1 MTIACSENGC
11 VGTLCDGFCN
21 LCGMAPGPFAGAD
34 RDEATRAL
42 PRSPTPPAGPDN
54 DEDGAVDQ
62 GTVRS
67 EPEVDPPS
75 RPVQTAVTRRI
86 RPGSWMR
93 HSRLGGGITDVD
105 PAPDIDPPSALMG
118 EPVVAER
125 RRFCTACAAPVGR
138 SRADTPGRT
147 KGFCPRCGQPFSFEP
162 QLPPGTLVGGQ
173 YEVVGCLAHGGL
185 GWIYLAQD
193 RNVSDRWVVL
203 KGLLNTGDDDA
214 LAAAIAERR
223 YLAQVSHPNIVKIFN
238 FVTHD
243 RAGYIVMEFVGGV
256 SLRSL
261 LDPQVIAGRTVYRPM
276 PVDRAL
282 AYLVEVLAALH
293 YLHDLGLLF
302 CDIKPDNIIHVG
314 NDVRLIDLG
323 AVRRIGDEEAA
334 IFGTP
339 GYQAPE
345 VAAVGPSIASDLYT
359 VGRTLL
365 VLTCEFD
372 GFTSRYRHSLPPPEA
387 APALRDHDSFRR
399 LLERACASD
408 PSDRFTSA
416 EEMRAQAIGVQRE
429 VRARLDQ
436 IRRGGGLL
444 AATGSAASVLFEA
457 PHRLGAEIDWRE
469 LPAPRRDRADPGLG
483 FLQTLPDD
491 DPQRRLSLLS
501 EGPDGSAEVDLD
513 MARTALTL
521 GDHDLAERRATGLH
535 GDDPWDWRPLWMS
548 GLVHLDR
555 GDPRGARESF
565 ERVYRELPGEL
576 APKLALAFACEGCG
590 EDETA
595 DALYAVCV
603 RTDAGYVSA
612 GAFGMARLRA
622 GRDDVAGA
630 VNALGLVPPTSAGY
644 PLARQNLAW
653 LLLRL
658 GTVADLTRAE
668 QVAADAGFNPSEAAE
683 LRISLLQKALRLK
696 DGGAAVVLGGREV
709 TETDLR
715 LDLEAAL
722 RGLARLTDDRRR
734 RIILVDK
741 ANRVRPW
748 TRT

>member
-1 MTIACSENGC
+1 M
-11 VGTLCDGFCN
+11 
-21 LCGMAPGPFAGAD
+21 
-34 RDEATRAL
+34 
-42 PRSPTPPAGPDN
+42 
-54 DEDGAVDQ
+54 
-62 GTVRS
+62 
-67 EPEVDPPS
+67 
-75 RPVQTAVTRRI
+75 
-86 RPGSWMR
+86 
-93 HSRLGGGITDVD
+93 
-105 PAPDIDPPSALMG
+105 
-118 EPVVAER
+118 
-125 RRFCTACAAPVGR
+125 
-138 SRADTPGRT
+138 PGRT

-162 QLPPGTLVGGQ
+162 QLPPGTLVAGQ

-214 LAAAIAERR
+214 LAAAIAEQR

-261 LDPQVIAGRTVYRPM
+261 LDPQVVDGRTVYRPM

-302 CDIKPDNIIHVG
+302 CDLKPDNIIHVG

-345 VAAVGPSIASDLYT
+345 VAVLGPSIASDLYT

-372 GFTSRYRHSLPPPEA
+372 GFTSTYRHCLPPPDCV
-387 APALRDHDSFRR
+387 PALRDHDSFHR
-399 LLERACASD
+399 LLERACAGD

-416 EEMRAQAIGVQRE
+416 EEMRAQAVGVQRE

-436 IRRGGGLL
+436 LRRGGGLS
-444 AATGSAASVLFEA
+444 AATGSAASALFEA

-469 LPAPRRDRADPGLG
+469 LPVARRDRADPGLG

-491 DPQRRLSLLS
+491 DLPRRLRLLRQAPS
-501 EGPDGSAEVDLD
+501 GSAEIDLD
-513 MARTALTL
+513 LARTALVL
-521 GDHDLAERRATGLH
+521 GDHDLVERQAAALH
-535 GDDPWDWRPLWMS
+535 SDDPWDWRPLWIS
-548 GLVHLDR
+548 GMARLDR
-555 GDPRGARESF
+555 GDAQGSRAAF
-565 ERVYRELPGEL
+565 DRVYRELPGEL
-576 APKLALAFACEGCG
+576 APKLALAFACERCG
-590 EDETA
+590 DEEVA

-630 VNALGLVPPTSAGY
+630 ISALGLVPPTSAGY
-644 PLARQNLAW
+644 PLARQNVAW

-658 GTVADLTRAE
+658 GTSTDLTHAE
-668 QVAADAGFNPSEAAE
+668 DVAAAAGFNPIAAAE
-683 LRISLLQKALRLK
+683 LRITLLEKALRMHS
-696 DGGAAVVLGGREV
+696 DGARVVLGGREAS
-709 TETDLR
+709 ETDLR
-715 LDLEAAL
+715 LDLEATL
-722 RGLARLTDDRRR
+722 RGLARLTDDQRR
-734 RIILVDK
+734 RISLVDQ